1 MRNSSDGAGSGH
13 SRGGRW
19 KISACPMREGFTR
32 PGSRGKLRGANVRP
46 ALLGIGHRGASSARY
61 RNRTARLPQMA
72 TAGHIRVTPEQLG
85 AIAGQLN
92 AGAANIEQINQQLQG
107 QVAPLGS
114 DWAGVAQARFH
125 ELWAEWQRS
134 SQGIQHALQGI
145 SQLMTQASANYAD
158 TEAAIANT
166 FQR

>member
-1 MRNSSDGAGSGH
+1 MTFAYRKRQGGIHPYGSQRIH
-13 SRGGRW
+13 SRH
-19 KISACPMREGFTR
+19 
-32 PGSRGKLRGANVRP
+32 PGA
-46 ALLGIGHRGASSARY
+46 ARSD
-61 RNRTARLPQMA
+61 RRAAQR
-72 TAGHIRVTPEQLG
+72 
-85 AIAGQLN
+85 
-92 AGAANIEQINQQLQG
+92 GAANIEQINQQLQG

-158 TEAAIANT
+158 TEQAIASS

>member
-1 MRNSSDGAGSGH
+1 
-13 SRGGRW
+13 
-19 KISACPMREGFTR
+19 
-32 PGSRGKLRGANVRP
+32 
-46 ALLGIGHRGASSARY
+46 
-61 RNRTARLPQMA
+61 MA

-125 ELWAEWQRS
+125 ALWAEWQRS

-158 TEAAIANT
+158 TEQAIAST

>member
-1 MRNSSDGAGSGH
+1 
-13 SRGGRW
+13 
-19 KISACPMREGFTR
+19 
-32 PGSRGKLRGANVRP
+32 
-46 ALLGIGHRGASSARY
+46 
-61 RNRTARLPQMA
+61 MA

-134 SQGIQHALQGI
+134 SRGIQEALTGI
-145 SQLMTQASANYAD
+145 AQLTQQAANNYEQTETSIAASFGA
-158 TEAAIANT
+158 
-166 FQR
+166 

>member
-46 ALLGIGHRGASSARY
+46 ALLGIGHRGASSAKYQR
-61 RNRTARLPQMA
+61 RTGRIPQMA

-107 QVAPLGS
+107 QVAPLG
-114 DWAGVAQARFH
+114 
-125 ELWAEWQRS
+125 AEWQRS

>member
-1 MRNSSDGAGSGH
+1 MNGYARLALPSTRVVRDGLSDGAGWELPH
-13 SRGGRW
+13 V
-19 KISACPMREGFTR
+19 K
-32 PGSRGKLRGANVRP
+32 
-46 ALLGIGHRGASSARY
+46 
-61 RNRTARLPQMA
+61 TADKGDLEVA

-158 TEAAIANT
+158 TEAAIAST